1 MKRFG
6 ILSLV
11 LVSVLALYS
20 CDKDDLEKGKGG
32 GDYQFGASFRK
43 ADLSGATSLVLA
55 SGKSGTRS
63 SITKGDG
70 GDDGHDGHGGGEQHT
85 DYGYSAPLYKVS
97 ADGSMVEVNYEIEI
111 TTTGKT
117 DEGESYELKDS
128 LQANLRLTI
137 EYIYGINEKWLM
149 LYNCSYDYPGYE
161 ELPEGHFK
169 NALRRLLEED
179 NNMRRNYMVRL
190 EDGALFLLEK
200 GGHTPGLGRT
210 QTHTQAESVAAMEMI
225 GNDIYYLDHGPRLI
239 RMEDR
244 GNTLNVVQVLS
255 NNIYNDYILSNGS
268 VLGVVPKYETSG
280 RETQFG
286 KPSIV
291 FPGRNSTVPVS
302 GIGLDDRDV
311 ELFMVDNEYYVSRN
325 NGAALDEIDYPKGNA
340 YLIIGENEYQMNI
353 MEDSCKYSVYNVPV
367 PAGSKIYFKKEN
379 GEKVVL
385 CTNANNDFNDVESAF
400 KGLLCDE
407 NGPDVTHW
415 GYVPVTVAETGNYE
429 FYINSDYMLYA
440 PEGWSKD
447 ELPSAAITYYYD
459 RYERGDEAAVYKV
472 GISGYTASLSE
483 EPVLRYIGSRPRFT
497 RNGRNGQQGESDY
510 DTRHRRIITG
520 GILTW
525 IDELSDYYAV
535 VNRIDFTTRT
545 YSKMELTG
553 HFPYDI
559 SKYYDGTAYVADGN
573 KGYYICTLADG
584 IERYVPFDLSVLSQY
599 SDGMVTSPSEA
610 VFMPEI
616 MQFKMTAFMND
627 GTQLDFYVD
636 IQGDDA
642 GKARVYATEGSGS
655 GMVISSLVRLN

>member
-1 MKRFG
+1 MKRIVLF
-6 ILSLV
+6 SL
-11 LVSVLALYS
+11 LLTSVMVFFS
-20 CDKDDLEKGKGG
+20 CDDKDDKMDKGG
-32 GDYQFGASFRK
+32 GGNYQFNASFLK
-43 ADLSGATSLVLA
+43 ADLTGASSLVLA
-55 SGKSGTRS
+55 AGKNATRGS
-63 SITKGDG
+63 MTKGDG
-70 GDDGHDGHGGGEQHT
+70 DDHGHDKEPQISY
-85 DYGYSAPLYKVS
+85 DYSTPLYKVS
-97 ADGSMVEVNYEIEI
+97 ADGSMVEVGYDIEV

-117 DEGESYELKDS
+117 DGESYEYKDS
-128 LQANLRLTI
+128 LQANLRLSI
-137 EYIYGINEKWLM
+137 EYIYGINDKWLM
-149 LYNCSYDYPGYE
+149 LYKCSYDYPGYDD
-161 ELPEGHFK
+161 LPDGNFK
-169 NALRRLLEED
+169 NALNRLLEQD
-179 NNMRRNYMVRL
+179 SNRDRNYMVRL

-210 QTHTQAESVAAMEMI
+210 QTHTQAESVGAMEMI
-225 GNDIYYLDHGPRLI
+225 GNDIYYLDQGPRLL

-244 GNTLNVVQVLS
+244 GSTLNVVQILS
-255 NNIYNDYILSNGS
+255 DNIYNDYILSNGS

-291 FPGRNSTVPVS
+291 FPGRNSTVQIS

-325 NGAALDEIDYPKGNA
+325 NGAVIDEIAYPKGNA
-340 YLIIGENEYQMNI
+340 YLIIGENEYQMNV
-353 MEDSCKYSVYNVPV
+353 MDTLSEDKSKFSIYNVNV

-379 GEKVVL
+379 GEKLVL
-385 CTNANNDFNDVESAF
+385 CRDIYSGYDAEGAIVGDLRN
-400 KGLLCDE
+400 E
-407 NGPDVTHW
+407 NGPQITQYGW
-415 GYVPVTVAETGNYE
+415 IPLTVEETGNYE
-429 FYINSDYMLYA
+429 FYVNSDMLLYA

-447 ELPSAAITYYYD
+447 ELPSAIITYDYD

-483 EPVLRYIGSRPRFT
+483 EPVLRYIGSRPHFT
-497 RNGRNGQQGESDY
+497 RNGRNGQHGEWDY

-535 VNRIDFTTRT
+535 VNRIDFNTRT
-545 YSKMELTG
+545 YSSMELTG

-573 KGYYICTLADG
+573 RGYYVCSLADG
-584 IERYVPFDLSVLSQY
+584 VESYVPFDLSALSQY
-599 SDGMVTSPSEA
+599 SEGMATSPSEA

-616 MQFKMTAFMND
+616 MEFRMTAFMND

-636 IQGDDA
+636 IQGDEA
-642 GKARVYATEGSGS
+642 GKARVFATEGSGS

>member
-1 MKRFG
+1 MKRIVLF
-6 ILSLV
+6 SLLLTSAV
-11 LVSVLALYS
+11 TFFS
-20 CDKDDLEKGKGG
+20 CDDKDDSMDKGG
-32 GDYQFGASFRK
+32 GNYQFSASFLK
-43 ADLSGATSLVLA
+43 ADLTDASSLVLA
-55 SGKSGTRS
+55 TGKSETRS
-63 SITKGDG
+63 SITKGNG
-70 GDDGHDGHGGGEQHT
+70 GDDGHDGHGGGEQHI

-97 ADGSMVEVNYEIEI
+97 ADGSMVEVNYEIEV
-111 TTTGKT
+111 TTTGET

-137 EYIYGINEKWLM
+137 EYIYGINDKWLM

-244 GNTLNVVQVLS
+244 GNTMNVVQVLS
-255 NNIYNDYILSNGS
+255 DNIYNDYILNNGS
-268 VLGVVPKYETSG
+268 VLGVVPKFETSG

-291 FPGRNSTVPVS
+291 FPGRNSTVQVS
-302 GIGLDDRDV
+302 GIGLDDREV

-325 NGAALDEIDYPKGNA
+325 NGAVLDEIDYPKGNA

-353 MEDSCKYSVYNVPV
+353 MEDSSYYSVYNVPV
-367 PAGSKIYFKKEN
+367 PAGSKIYFKKED
-379 GEKVVL
+379 GEKLLL
-385 CTNANNDFNDVESAF
+385 CKDIYGGYDVEGAIV
-400 KGLLCDE
+400 GDLRNE
-407 NGPDVTHW
+407 NNLPES
-415 GYVPVTVAETGNYE
+415 YVPMTVAETGNYE
-429 FYINSDYMLYA
+429 FYVSIFSQILLYA

-447 ELPSAAITYYYD
+447 VSPSYNITFGYD

-483 EPVLRYIGSRPRFT
+483 EPVLRYIGSRPHFT
-497 RNGRNGQQGESDY
+497 RNGSNGQQGESDY

-525 IDELSDYYAV
+525 IDELADYYAV

-584 IERYVPFDLSVLSQY
+584 IEKYVPFDLSVLSQY
-599 SDGMVTSPSEA
+599 SDGMATSPSEA

>member
-1 MKRFG
+1 MKRIVLFSLLLTSA
-6 ILSLV
+6 LSFF
-11 LVSVLALYS
+11 S
-20 CDKDDLEKGKGG
+20 CDDKDDKMDKGG
-32 GDYQFGASFRK
+32 GGNYQFSASFLK
-43 ADLSGATSLVLA
+43 ADLTGASSLVLA
-55 SGKSGTRS
+55 AGKNATRG
-63 SITKGDG
+63 SITKGEG
-70 GDDGHDGHGGGEQHT
+70 DGHGNDNEQHISF
-85 DYGYSAPLYKVS
+85 DYSTPLYKVS
-97 ADGSMVEVNYEIEI
+97 ADGSMVEVGYDIEV

-117 DEGESYELKDS
+117 DGESYEYKDS
-128 LQANLRLTI
+128 LQANLRLSI
-137 EYIYGINEKWLM
+137 EYIYGINDKWLM
-149 LYNCSYDYPGYE
+149 LYNCNYDYPGYDD
-161 ELPEGHFK
+161 LPDGNFK
-169 NALRRLLEED
+169 NALRRLMEQD
-179 NNMRRNYMVRL
+179 SNRDRNYMVRL

-200 GGHTPGLGRT
+200 GGHTPGLGRA
-210 QTHTQAESVAAMEMI
+210 QTHTQAESVGAMEMI
-225 GNDIYYLDHGPRLI
+225 GNDIYYLDQGPRLL

-244 GNTLNVVQVLS
+244 GSSLNVVQILS

-268 VLGVVPKYETSG
+268 VLGVVPKFETSG
-280 RETQFG
+280 RETQIG

-291 FPGRNSTVPVS
+291 FPGQNSTVQVS

-311 ELFMVDNEYYVSRN
+311 ELFMVDNEFYVSRN
-325 NGAALDEIDYPKGNA
+325 NGDTINEIAYPKGNA
-340 YLIIGENEYQMNI
+340 YLIIGENEYQMNV
-353 MEDSCKYSVYNVPV
+353 MEDNSKYSVYNVPV

-385 CTNANNDFNDVESAF
+385 CTNANNDFNDVENAF
-400 KGLLCDE
+400 KGVLCDE
-407 NGPDVTHW
+407 NEPDVKQW
-415 GYVPVTVAETGNYE
+415 GYYVPVTVAEAGNYE
-429 FYINSDYMLYA
+429 FYVNSDYMLYA

-447 ELPSAAITYYYD
+447 ELPSATITYHYD

-472 GISGYTASLSE
+472 EISSNTASLSE

-520 GILTW
+520 GILSW
-525 IDELSDYYAV
+525 IDELADYYAV

-573 KGYYICTLADG
+573 RGYYVCSLADG
-584 IERYVPFDLSVLSQY
+584 VESYVPFDLSALSQY
-599 SDGMVTSPSEA
+599 SEGMATSPSEA

-616 MQFKMTAFMND
+616 MEFRMTAFMND

-636 IQGDDA
+636 IQGNEA
-642 GKARVYATEGSGS
+642 GKARVFATEGSGS